1 METLEKTFTK
11 KDLEKERDEG
21 YEFGFESG
29 RLNVFEDLL
38 KIKYATWSVHSV
50 NNKEWSLGNKKLDHP
65 LDLNVDKPLKI
76 IYNYHWYE
84 YDESTKKLE
93 SFNEDLYG
101 RAKNNTIGE
110 AGLVAISDTGEENMP
125 GQLLSETVRKGHV
138 RRFRKGYNTTHNAKI
153 TACAKLKQMVESDKI
168 DIRSKNL
175 VSELK
180 NFVASGTSFAAK
192 PGEHDDL
199 VMSTLLIL
207 RMATTISSWDQ
218 KVFERLRDAESEI
231 TMPMPILISS

>member
-1 METLEKTFTK
+1 MTETLEKTFTK
-11 KDLEKERDEG
+11 KDLEKEWDDGVEHGREQ
-21 YEFGFESG
+21 G
-29 RLNVFEDLL
+29 RLDVFEDLL

-110 AGLVAISDTGEENMP
+110 VWKGIDKLYIKYGLQGTDHKFIED
-125 GQLLSETVRKGHV
+125 
-138 RRFRKGYNTTHNAKI
+138 
-153 TACAKLKQMVESDKI
+153 I
-168 DIRSKNL
+168 DIEGN
-175 VSELK
+175 VLK
-180 NFVASGTSFAAK
+180 FYTGS
-192 PGEHDDL
+192 
-199 VMSTLLIL
+199 
-207 RMATTISSWDQ
+207 
-218 KVFERLRDAESEI
+218 
-231 TMPMPILISS
+231 

>member
-11 KDLEKERDEG
+11 KDLEKEWDDGVEYGREQ
-21 YEFGFESG
+21 G
-29 RLNVFEDLL
+29 RLDVFEDLL

-50 NNKEWSLGNKKLDHP
+50 NNKQWSLGNKKLDHP

-110 AGLVAISDTGEENMP
+110 VWKGIDKLYIKHGLQGTYHKFI
-125 GQLLSETVRKGHV
+125 
-138 RRFRKGYNTTHNAKI
+138 
-153 TACAKLKQMVESDKI
+153 ESI
-168 DIRSKNL
+168 DIEDN
-175 VSELK
+175 VLK
-180 NFVASGTSFAAK
+180 FYTGS
-192 PGEHDDL
+192 
-199 VMSTLLIL
+199 
-207 RMATTISSWDQ
+207 
-218 KVFERLRDAESEI
+218 
-231 TMPMPILISS
+231 

>member
-1 METLEKTFTK
+1 MTKTTEKTFTK
-11 KDLEKERDEG
+11 KDLEKEWDDGVEYGREQ
-21 YEFGFESG
+21 G
-29 RLNVFEDLL
+29 RLDVFEDLL

-110 AGLVAISDTGEENMP
+110 VWKGIDRLYIKHGLQGTDHKFI
-125 GQLLSETVRKGHV
+125 
-138 RRFRKGYNTTHNAKI
+138 
-153 TACAKLKQMVESDKI
+153 ESI
-168 DIRSKNL
+168 DIEGN
-175 VSELK
+175 VLK
-180 NFVASGTSFAAK
+180 FYTGS
-192 PGEHDDL
+192 
-199 VMSTLLIL
+199 
-207 RMATTISSWDQ
+207 
-218 KVFERLRDAESEI
+218 
-231 TMPMPILISS
+231 

>member
-1 METLEKTFTK
+1 MTKTLEKTFTK
-11 KDLEKERDEG
+11 KDLEKEWDDGVEYGREQ
-21 YEFGFESG
+21 G
-29 RLNVFEDLL
+29 RLDVFEDLL

-110 AGLVAISDTGEENMP
+110 VWKGIDKLYIKHGLQGTDHKFI
-125 GQLLSETVRKGHV
+125 
-138 RRFRKGYNTTHNAKI
+138 
-153 TACAKLKQMVESDKI
+153 ESI
-168 DIRSKNL
+168 DIEGD
-175 VSELK
+175 VLK
-180 NFVASGTSFAAK
+180 FFTGS
-192 PGEHDDL
+192 
-199 VMSTLLIL
+199 
-207 RMATTISSWDQ
+207 
-218 KVFERLRDAESEI
+218 
-231 TMPMPILISS
+231 

>member
-11 KDLEKERDEG
+11 KDLEKEWDDGVEYGREQ
-21 YEFGFESG
+21 G
-29 RLNVFEDLL
+29 RLDVFEDLL

-50 NNKEWSLGNKKLDHP
+50 NNKQWSLGNKKLDHP

-110 AGLVAISDTGEENMP
+110 VWKGIDRLYIKHGLVGTDHKFIEDINIEGDVLKFYTG
-125 GQLLSETVRKGHV
+125 S
-138 RRFRKGYNTTHNAKI
+138 
-153 TACAKLKQMVESDKI
+153 
-168 DIRSKNL
+168 
-175 VSELK
+175 
-180 NFVASGTSFAAK
+180 
-192 PGEHDDL
+192 
-199 VMSTLLIL
+199 
-207 RMATTISSWDQ
+207 
-218 KVFERLRDAESEI
+218 
-231 TMPMPILISS
+231 

>member
-29 RLNVFEDLL
+29 RLDVFEDLL
-38 KIKYATWSVHSV
+38 KIKYVTWSVHHV
-50 NNKEWSLGNKKLDHP
+50 NNKEWTLGNKKLDHP

-110 AGLVAISDTGEENMP
+110 VWKGIDRLYIKHGLVGTDHKFIEDINIEGDVLKFYTG
-125 GQLLSETVRKGHV
+125 S
-138 RRFRKGYNTTHNAKI
+138 
-153 TACAKLKQMVESDKI
+153 
-168 DIRSKNL
+168 
-175 VSELK
+175 
-180 NFVASGTSFAAK
+180 
-192 PGEHDDL
+192 
-199 VMSTLLIL
+199 
-207 RMATTISSWDQ
+207 
-218 KVFERLRDAESEI
+218 
-231 TMPMPILISS
+231 